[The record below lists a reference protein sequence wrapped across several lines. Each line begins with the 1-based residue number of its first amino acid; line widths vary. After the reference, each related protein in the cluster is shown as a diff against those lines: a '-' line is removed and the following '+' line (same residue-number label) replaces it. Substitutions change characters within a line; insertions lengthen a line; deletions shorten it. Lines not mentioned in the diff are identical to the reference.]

1 VVVVPH
7 HGSRHQ
13 VPRFAQWT
21 GARIA
26 LVSVGRGNDYGH
38 PSPDTLRQYVEA
50 GALVGRT
57 DEQGAL
63 AVVTLAEGPALV
75 AQR

>member
-1 VVVVPH
+1 M
-7 HGSRHQ
+7 
-13 VPRFAQWT
+13 FAAWT

-38 PSPDTLRQYVEA
+38 PNAGTLDHYRAA

-63 AVVTLAEGPALV
+63 AVVPSGGRLLLAD
-75 AQR
+75 QR